1 MKHHSMKKQ
10 LTFIIIAAL
19 AMCGTSCKKIVSTF
33 YKGDDFT
40 LAKMTMTIPAIPL
53 ADSTKEFEAGSFTT
67 YFNVDST
74 IRSHTGGVF
83 GIGAVEYIKVDR
95 VVVSIRNADATNN
108 LSAIKS
114 FRLTISSDSKSAPV
128 NMLNID
134 IPANAGSS
142 YTEETDGPNIV
153 DYMHGSSFNNA
164 AYGTVRR
171 TTTKSLTLDM
181 VITLKAR

>member
-1 MKHHSMKKQ
+1 MKKP
-10 LTFIIIAAL
+10 LSFLVMAAL
-19 AMCGTSCKKIVSTF
+19 AIYGTSCKKIVSTF

-40 LAKMTMTIPAIPL
+40 LAKMTMTIPAIPV
-53 ADSTKEFEAGSFTT
+53 ADSTKEFEAGNFTT

-74 IRSHTGGVF
+74 IKANTGGVF

-95 VVVSIRNADATNN
+95 VVVSVRNADETNN

-114 FRLTISSDSKSAPV
+114 FRLTISSDSKSSPID
-128 NMLNID
+128 MMKID

-142 YTEETDGPNIV
+142 YTEETDGANIV
-153 DYMHGSSFNNA
+153 DYLHGTSFNNT
-164 AYGTVRR
+164 AYGAVRR
-171 TTTKSLTLDM
+171 TTTKALTVDM